1 MTELP
6 PPLLAD
12 DARIQAALTA
22 PLRLAAVRET
32 GLLDSIAEES
42 FDRLTRLASTI
53 TGAPVTFISLLDAH
67 RDFYKSTF
75 GMGEPLSTL
84 RQLTGRTF
92 CHYSMVFDGPLV
104 LEDATQLPVF
114 RDVPTVASLG
124 VRAYAGI
131 PLKTEAG
138 EVLGSFCAVDFKAKQ
153 WTEKDIEILVELAH
167 STMREI
173 RLRRALRDAEV
184 LNQQLVEQ
192 IQKVDALNLALNE
205 LARTDPLTGLRNRRA
220 FDDSLE
226 LELAV
231 VERTQSPLS
240 LLMLDVD
247 HFKQINDNFGHEA
260 GDKVLRSIAQV
271 LSGCVR
277 IIDIVARVGGEEFA
291 PHRCT
296 GRPRSCPAH
305 ACRGGPGGL
314 AEPAHHHQHWCG
326 QLAGCR
332 ERVQPLCTGGRSAVR
347 RQEIRAKP
355 RGDGVNRLR
364 AFSAMRCRT
373 PKRLPWPPNE
383 KPAWQTDNP
392 ASGVSPH
399 RTESHARPVSRCLR
413 RRP

>member
-6 PPLLAD
+6 PPLPAD
-12 DARIQAALTA
+12 DARIQAALTDT
-22 PLRLAAVRET
+22 LRLAAVRET

-291 PHRCT
+291 VILPHTDAQGAHEVAQRMRVAVAQAGWLSQPTTISIGAASLRDAESACSLFARADAALYAAKKS
-296 GRPRSCPAH
+296 GRN
-305 ACRGGPGGL
+305 
-314 AEPAHHHQHWCG
+314 
-326 QLAGCR
+326 
-332 ERVQPLCTGGRSAVR
+332 RVVTA
-347 RQEIRAKP
+347 
-355 RGDGVNRLR
+355 
-364 AFSAMRCRT
+364 
-373 PKRLPWPPNE
+373 
-383 KPAWQTDNP
+383 
-392 ASGVSPH
+392 
-399 RTESHARPVSRCLR
+399 
-413 RRP
+413 